1 MSGNSIGK
9 RFVVTC
15 FGESHGKCVGA
26 VVDGCP
32 PGLSVDEEMIQGELD
47 RRRPVSDQV
56 STTRREEDSVQLLS
70 GVFNG
75 RTTGAPITLLVWN
88 RDADSSA
95 YEDFLVKPR
104 PGHADYPA
112 LIRYGAR
119 NDYRGGGRF
128 SGRLTAALVMAGAV
142 AKTYLSSKSVDI
154 LAYTVEAAG
163 IKAKAPPTET
173 RDTRERIA
181 ANVMRCPDQEAAKR
195 MEDAVAAAR
204 VEGDSVGGIVECIA
218 SGLPPGVGDPIFDS
232 IDADMAKM
240 LFDIPGVK
248 GVEFGAGFE
257 AARLKGS
264 ENNDP
269 YQIREGR
276 VVTETN
282 NAGGVLGG
290 LTNGMSMV
298 VRAAFKPTPS
308 ITKKQRTVELTTL
321 RNTELE
327 VKGRHDPCIV
337 PRAVPVVEAA
347 VALVLA
353 DHLLR
358 QGL

>member
-1 MSGNSIGK
+1 VSGNSIGK

-15 FGESHGKCVGA
+15 FGESHGKCVGT

-32 PGLSVDEEMIQGELD
+32 PGLSVDEEMIQGELN

-56 STTRREEDSVQLLS
+56 STTRREEDRVQLLS
-70 GVFNG
+70 GVFDG
-75 RTTGAPITLLVWN
+75 KTTGAPITLLIWN

-95 YEDFLVKPR
+95 YEEFLGKPR

-112 LIRYGAR
+112 LIRYGAA

-142 AKTYLSSKSVDI
+142 AKTYLSSKSVDV
-154 LAYTVEAAG
+154 LAYTVEVAG
-163 IKAKAPPTET
+163 IKASVPLTET
-173 RDTRERIA
+173 GETRRKTAI
-181 ANVMRCPDQEAAKR
+181 NVMRCPDQEAARR
-195 MEDAVAAAR
+195 MEDAVVVAR
-204 VEGDSVGGIVECIA
+204 AEGDSVGGIVECVA
-218 SGLPPGVGDPIFDS
+218 HGLPPGVGDPLFDS
-232 IDADMAKM
+232 VDADMAKM
-240 LFDIPGVK
+240 LFDVPGVK

-269 YQIREGR
+269 YRIGDGR

-290 LTNGMSMV
+290 LTNGMPIV
-298 VRAAFKPTPS
+298 VRVAFKPTPS
-308 ITKKQRTVELTTL
+308 ISKTQRTVELTTL
-321 RNTELE
+321 TNAELE

>member
-1 MSGNSIGK
+1 
-9 RFVVTC
+9 
-15 FGESHGKCVGA
+15 
-26 VVDGCP
+26 
-32 PGLSVDEEMIQGELD
+32 MIQGELD

-56 STTRREEDSVQLLS
+56 STTRREEDRVQLLS
-70 GVFNG
+70 GVLDG

-95 YEDFLVKPR
+95 YEEFLGKPR

-112 LIRYGAR
+112 LIRYGAD

-142 AKTYLSSKSVDI
+142 AKTYLSSKSVDV

-163 IKAKAPPTET
+163 IKASVPPTET
-173 RDTRERIA
+173 SETRRKTA
-181 ANVMRCPDQEAAKR
+181 ANVMRCPDQEAARR
-195 MEDAVAAAR
+195 MEDAVVAAR
-204 VEGDSVGGIVECIA
+204 AEGDSVGGIVECVA
-218 SGLPPGVGDPIFDS
+218 HSLPPGVGDPIFDS
-232 IDADMAKM
+232 VDADIAKM
-240 LFDIPGVK
+240 LFDVPGVK

-269 YQIREGR
+269 YRIRDGR

-290 LTNGMSMV
+290 LTNGMPIV
-298 VRAAFKPTPS
+298 VRVAFKPTPS
-308 ITKKQRTVELTTL
+308 ISKTQQTVELTTL
-321 RNTELE
+321 RNAELE